1 MFFHYLRITGFGP
14 EMHKKVIFFEKT
26 LAGFRKMPTFATA
39 IERES
44 NYTNI
49 HLGAL
54 VQLVRIHACHAW
66 GHGFES
72 RTHRLRKKTEIR
84 KSKTISSKSVTL
96 GIFFCYTTTDEYPV
110 GSRKLDKSSNQI
122 VTKKKNGNFGYDFV
136 DMSLICRCLRSI
148 LSTRRNLKS

>member
-1 MFFHYLRITGFGP
+1 MEIQ
-14 EMHKKVIFFEKT
+14 KKAVSLHPQSREK
-26 LAGFRKMPTFATA
+26 ATKQ
-39 IERES
+39 
-44 NYTNI
+44 NKN
-49 HLGAL
+49 GAL

-72 RTHRLRKKTEIR
+72 
-84 KSKTISSKSVTL
+84 
-96 GIFFCYTTTDEYPV
+96 